1 MRMAKKTETKTQKK
15 GFFSNWIVRNLLG
28 ALVVVVVLIVGAMIF
43 LNVVTKHNQEL
54 SVPDLSNL
62 TVDRKSVV

>member
-28 ALVVVVVLIVGAMIF
+28 ALVVVVVLIVG
-43 LNVVTKHNQEL
+43 NEL
-54 SVPDLSNL
+54 IYYSSAESNCG
-62 TVDRKSVV
+62 RKY